1 MRDYKDLV
9 KIAAAAAQRAAE
21 YLRAATRPGWQTWT
35 EKSQHDFVTDVDRG
49 CEALIVEQLQRS
61 VPGSLVVGEE
71 LTPTLVAQADV
82 VWIVDPLDGTTNF
95 LHGYPEY
102 SVSIGCVVRGA
113 LCVGVIH
120 DVPKNV
126 VYRAW
131 TGGGSWMGNTRLQVS
146 SVTEPK
152 RALIA
157 TGFPFRQLGT
167 LETYLRQFAA
177 ITRSVSGI
185 RRAGSAALDLAHVA
199 AGHFEAF
206 WEMGLGPWDIAAGV
220 VLIREAGGL
229 VTRFDGN
236 EDVLN
241 HGDIAAG
248 NPAMHAWLLKTLRSM

>member
-1 MRDYKDLV
+1 
-9 KIAAAAAQRAAE
+9 
-21 YLRAATRPGWQTWT
+21 
-35 EKSQHDFVTDVDRG
+35 
-49 CEALIVEQLQRS
+49 
-61 VPGSLVVGEE
+61 
-71 LTPTLVAQADV
+71 
-82 VWIVDPLDGTTNF
+82 
-95 LHGYPEY
+95 
-102 SVSIGCVVRGA
+102 
-113 LCVGVIH
+113 
-120 DVPKNV
+120 VPKNV

-248 NPAMHAWLLKTLRSM
+248 NPAMHAWLLKTLRST